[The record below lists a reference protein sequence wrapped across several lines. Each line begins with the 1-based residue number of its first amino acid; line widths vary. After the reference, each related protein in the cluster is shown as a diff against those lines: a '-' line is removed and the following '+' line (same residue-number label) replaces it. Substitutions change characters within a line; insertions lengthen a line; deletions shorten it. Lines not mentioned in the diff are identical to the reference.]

1 MFDVSAPILI
11 LQKRVLAN
19 RCVGVDAVT
28 VYGRRITAV
37 VPFQDSTDDGID
49 FALRQSWLMQLDA
62 DAVRWCVLQS
72 FELDMADGYALDD
85 PNPDAAVG

>member
-11 LQKRVLAN
+11 LQRRVLTN

-28 VYGRRITAV
+28 VFGRRITAV
-37 VPFQDSTDDGID
+37 VPFVDSTDDGID
-49 FALRQSWLMQLDA
+49 QALRESWLMQLEA
-62 DAVRWCVLQS
+62 DAVRLCVLQS

-85 PNPDAAVG
+85 PDPAPTVG